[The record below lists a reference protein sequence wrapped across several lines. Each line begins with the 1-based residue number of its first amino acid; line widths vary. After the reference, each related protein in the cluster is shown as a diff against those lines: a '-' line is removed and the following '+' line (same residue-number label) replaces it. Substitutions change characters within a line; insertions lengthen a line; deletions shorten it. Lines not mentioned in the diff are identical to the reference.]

1 MRDYFM
7 FNGLS
12 LVRFPETNDYLA
24 ENQQFDYFTHLETIA
39 SQYHAVWVGYVSNL
53 YLQVRS

>member
-1 MRDYFM
+1 M